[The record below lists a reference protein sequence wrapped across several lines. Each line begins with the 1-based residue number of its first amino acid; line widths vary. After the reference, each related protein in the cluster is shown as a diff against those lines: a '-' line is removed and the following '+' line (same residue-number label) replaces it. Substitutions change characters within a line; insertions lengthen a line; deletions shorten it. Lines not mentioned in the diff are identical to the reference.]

1 MKGFYIEVSNNLLNP
16 QHCKRMGDSVWLFMW
31 FLDKMTSV
39 NDQKGKVLGGKPIK
53 FSDIKKDLGISRS
66 TYNRWMKIL
75 KDGGYVQTL
84 RTPYGSCIVVLKAK
98 KRFNKDVTDESKETH
113 PDESKEI
120 QGTCSNNESSLS
132 TENESSVNRERDIS
146 ASEMNHVIKTVAV
159 DITVDNSNYYPTGPS
174 DTVGVDEN
182 LRPSDSFTSMV
193 KKSMRYEKIEDVP
206 EKEVSDGIA
215 LFLPVFPDQ
224 FTTKNPFAVMPNRM
238 AVKKVL
244 MRLTLDE
251 LKDIITKYVSKKDD
265 KFRPEAAT
273 IATFCNFKLDRIEAY
288 VSKSAGGLWAH
299 RSISTPEQAKV
310 RDLQYQE
317 VIDKVEQ
324 KTRLAK
330 EKWAREH
337 PNNN

>member
-1 MKGFYIEVSNNLLNP
+1 MKGFYIEVSNNLLNA
-16 QHCKRMGDSVWLFMW
+16 QHCKQMGDAVWLFMW

-39 NDQKGKVLGGKPIK
+39 TEQKGKVLGGKPIK
-53 FSDIKKDLGISRS
+53 FKDIEKDLGISRS

-98 KRFNKDVTDESKETH
+98 KRFNRDVG
-113 PDESKEI
+113 DESKEI
-120 QGTCSNNESSLS
+120 HLSCPKNESSLSTKNESSLS
-132 TENESSVNRERDIS
+132 TENDTSPIQDDTSL
-146 ASEMNHVIKTVAV
+146 SENDTSNKTVSV
-159 DITVDNSNYYPTGPS
+159 DITVDNGNYYPPGPS

-182 LRPSDSFTSMV
+182 LRPSDSFTNMV
-193 KKSMRYEKIEDVP
+193 KKNMRYEKIEDVP

-224 FTTKNPFAVMPNRM
+224 FTTKNPFAIMPNRM

-251 LKDIITKYVSKKDD
+251 LKNIITKYVSKKDD

-273 IATFCNFKLDRIEAY
+273 IATFCNFKLDRIEAF
-288 VSKSAGGLWAH
+288 VNKSGGLWAQKP
-299 RSISTPEQAKV
+299 IGTPEQSKV
-310 RDLQYQE
+310 RDIQYQK
-317 VIDKVEQ
+317 VIDKSREE
-324 KTRLAK
+324 TRLAK
-330 EKWAREH
+330 EKWEREH
-337 PNNN
+337 PKQ